1 MRFCKEGFSLTL
13 MVYCTF
19 NVNIFM
25 IKERKEK
32 TFYHFLK
39 NLYTFLCENLM
50 LFSGKML
57 MGSVLQFFSV
67 PITERFD
74 IVFYIRL
81 IFVI

>member
-1 MRFCKEGFSLTL
+1 M
-13 MVYCTF
+13 
-19 NVNIFM
+19 
-25 IKERKEK
+25 
-32 TFYHFLK
+32 K

-67 PITERFD
+67 LIAERFD

-81 IFVI
+81 ILVI

>member
-1 MRFCKEGFSLTL
+1 M
-13 MVYCTF
+13 
-19 NVNIFM
+19 
-25 IKERKEK
+25 
-32 TFYHFLK
+32 K

>member
-32 TFYHFLK
+32 NFL
-39 NLYTFLCENLM
+39 
-50 LFSGKML
+50 S
-57 MGSVLQFFSV
+57 FF
-67 PITERFD
+67 EK
-74 IVFYIRL
+74 
-81 IFVI
+81 FVYVSL

>member
-1 MRFCKEGFSLTL
+1 

-32 TFYHFLK
+32 NFLSFFK

-57 MGSVLQFFSV
+57 MGSVL
-67 PITERFD
+67 
-74 IVFYIRL
+74 
-81 IFVI
+81 